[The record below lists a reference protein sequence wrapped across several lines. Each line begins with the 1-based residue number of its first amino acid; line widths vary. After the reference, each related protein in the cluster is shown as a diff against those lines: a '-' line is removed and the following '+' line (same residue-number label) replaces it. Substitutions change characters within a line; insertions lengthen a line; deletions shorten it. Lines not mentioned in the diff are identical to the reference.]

1 MDSTS
6 SKHYQIAF
14 IISIII
20 LILWIISFFLSTIK
34 YCLYIYKIKKVEEN
48 NPFID
53 LSGIQNFSFVKAP
66 SNEPEYNSQIS
77 NLGYTGELIFD
88 CYKGICKY
96 EPKSTSQIKEC
107 QNYKYCYT
115 EKIEDKTYCNFFK
128 YESSKQ
134 CRENYVAKCNA
145 CYKYYDYSYINCTC
159 SNRSDTNYY
168 SYLDSCYADNI
179 IYNWKNLTYNRN
191 NQTFSNFNY
200 SNNAFPSNEK
210 CPSNMH
216 QCGILDEFGN
226 KLCYPIENECPINYI
241 TLNSSDKNYSYN
253 EYTIDGVKIY
263 YTNKAIEDGKV
274 LGGFYVDSDLMIKYN
289 IGECQ
294 IIDTSKI
301 SDLLNSQKNKLY
313 RNNLKFDPY
322 KDENIDKKGKAYLKW
337 CIPGVGKERNIT
349 LVKQLTKDYELNRTI
364 NKNIIDYTKRI
375 KIIYFTTLPGY
386 IIITITLT
394 IASIVISRRNING
407 CKGAY
412 IPFTLF
418 CNIIVFLSGFTCFE
432 LFDMNKSEL
441 NRNIFN
447 IIIGLGITIFLINTS
462 LTIIFIIFFCYLCC
476 YLNEKSFVDNLFKSN
491 NNYKYLKDKN
501 TTELQKKYDNDSEQN
516 NYTPYD
522 NCNQSSKDFSL
533 TPGGIN

>member
-1 MDSTS
+1 MDDTT

-20 LILWIISFFLSTIK
+20 LILWIISFFFSTLK
-34 YCLYIYKIKKVEEN
+34 YCLYIYKIIKVEEN

-96 EPKSTSQIKEC
+96 DPKSTSQIKDCE
-107 QNYKYCYT
+107 NFKFCYT
-115 EKIEDKTYCNFFK
+115 EKIEDKTYCNYF
-128 YESSKQ
+128 EHERSKQ
-134 CRENYVAKCNA
+134 CRKNYGAKCNS
-145 CYKYYDYSYINCTC
+145 CIKYSGYSYIDCTC
-159 SNRSDTNYY
+159 SNRSHTNYF
-168 SYLDSCYADNI
+168 SYFDSCNADNI

-226 KLCYPIENECPINYI
+226 KLCYPIGYDCPINYI
-241 TLNSSDKNYSYN
+241 TLNSSDKKYNYK
-253 EYTIDGVKIY
+253 EYIVDGVKIY
-263 YTNKAIEDGKV
+263 YTNEAIEDGKI

-289 IGECQ
+289 IGEWQ
-294 IIDTSKI
+294 IIATSNI
-301 SDLLNSQKNKLY
+301 SELLNSQKNKLY
-313 RNNLKFDPY
+313 RNSLNFDPY

-349 LVKQLTKDYELNRTI
+349 LVKKLTEDYELNRTF
-364 NKNIIDYTKRI
+364 NKNITDYTRSI
-375 KIIYFTTLPGY
+375 KIVYFVSLPGY

-394 IASIVISRRNING
+394 IASISIRRRNLNG
-407 CKGAY
+407 CNGAF
-412 IPFTLF
+412 IPFTIF
-418 CNIIVFLSGFTCFE
+418 FNFFVFLGSFSCFD
-432 LFDMNKSEL
+432 LFYMNKSEL

-447 IIIGLGITIFLINTS
+447 NIIGLALAIFLINTS
-462 LTIIFIIFFCYLCC
+462 LTLIFIIFFCYL
-476 YLNEKSFVDNLFKSN
+476 
-491 NNYKYLKDKN
+491 
-501 TTELQKKYDNDSEQN
+501 
-516 NYTPYD
+516 
-522 NCNQSSKDFSL
+522 
-533 TPGGIN
+533 